1 MSSALVFLR
10 RTEERSAFSTAS
22 SFTMLLRTEDRLAEA
37 MVVVASQGGQEQP
50 HRELE
55 VREEVTEGVTV
66 REGVAVV
73 VVVPADVVVMEL
85 LELTPPDVV
94 GTELLEPIAPEVSGV
109 PEAVVSWGWVVNS
122 DVVNS
127 DCVVVS
133 IGVVAG
139 GSVVVTVAERQAP
152 LIKTSG

>member
-37 MVVVASQGGQEQP
+37 MVVVASHGGQEQP

-94 GTELLEPIAPEVSGV
+94 GTELLEPTAPEVSVV